1 MANEIERKFLINLED
16 LELQELLKKTSPHFI
31 KQSYLNLDKEIFFQV
46 QIFAKKEESFLLLE
60 GPLYCYEKEIPF
72 QDAKEILSM
81 CDGVNYYTNQD
92 QIFRIRQKNEI
103 GFITLK
109 GKKIGITQPEYE
121 YEIPKEEITKIFKF
135 CEKFVEKNRFDII
148 VNDKKW
154 EIDFFLGNNEG
165 LVVAEIEL
173 EHENEDV
180 KIPNWIMQEVTQD
193 KKFSNAQLFIY
204 PFSQWTDEEKNL
216 MNNNNLK
223 NIKHQKSSKHKP
235 T

>member
-1 MANEIERKFLINLED
+1 MANEIERKFLINLEN
-16 LELQELLKKTSPHFI
+16 LELQELLKKTTPHFI
-31 KQSYLNLDKEIFFQV
+31 KQSYLNLDEEIFFQV
-46 QIFAKKEESFLLLE
+46 QVFAKKEESFLLLE

-81 CDGVNYYTNQD
+81 CNDVNYYTNKD
-92 QIFRIRQKNEI
+92 QIFRIRQKNEK
-103 GFITLK
+103 GFITFK
-109 GKKIGITQPEYE
+109 GKKIGIIQPEYE
-121 YEIPKEEITKIFKF
+121 YEIPLEEITKIFKF

-180 KIPNWIMQEVTQD
+180 KIPNWIVKEVTQD
-193 KKFSNAQLFIY
+193 TKFSNAQLINY
-204 PFSQWTDEEKNL
+204 PFSQWTVEDKN
-216 MNNNNLK
+216 MILK